1 MTSAFGPNFL
11 EVIFWTTRRVRLRA
25 RMVGPD
31 RERAVMPALMSG
43 ERPIFLAAAAV
54 AVLTAISGCRTST
67 PPDPEPASSG
77 ELAPPAPLSSASSVA
92 PAASSAS
99 APPASSAPPPVDDM
113 RSATLAEQREALYRR
128 MAAELGLTEASLA
141 EVRSIMEPSPM
152 MGQGNPTIT
161 RHPMTRARCRE
172 IRAAAGL
179 ATPSAPRAPCGA
191 KNMVPL
197 FDPATGETAAEAK
210 VCIDEFEFPD
220 IPCDYPVVYAR
231 ASQAALLCKAVGKRI
246 CDAHEWEGACAGA
259 LHKPEVEYAF
269 GKPRPY
275 ATWLHNRTREVR
287 WSYGKKKDHAQ
298 CATGSRKSP
307 ECVAGG
313 WTLCGSNTYPAGS
326 FPACV
331 SPLGAYDLHGN
342 AAEHMN
348 LPLAP
353 EELAGRGGTGATEM
367 KGSWFIFAGEEAHED
382 DCRWRAKDWHP
393 STVTDPESHRNY
405 HLGFRCCQDVAEAA
419 PP

>member
-1 MTSAFGPNFL
+1 
-11 EVIFWTTRRVRLRA
+11 
-25 RMVGPD
+25 
-31 RERAVMPALMSG
+31 MSVD
-43 ERPIFLAAAAV
+43 RPIFLVATAVSALTMGALDLGCRAVEPTETDPAPSVEIVAPSPPSSEPLLASAAPSVTEAAV
-54 AVLTAISGCRTST
+54 A
-67 PPDPEPASSG
+67 
-77 ELAPPAPLSSASSVA
+77 
-92 PAASSAS
+92 
-99 APPASSAPPPVDDM
+99 PPPFVEDD
-113 RSATLAEQREALYRR
+113 RLPTTLAAQREALYRR
-128 MAAELGLTEASLA
+128 MAAELDLTDASIA
-141 EVRSIMEPSPM
+141 QVRSIMEPSPM

-161 RHPMTRARCRE
+161 RHPMTRSKCRE

-179 ATPSAPRAPCGA
+179 TSSPAPRAPCGS

-197 FDPATGETAAEAK
+197 FDPAAGETAADAR

-275 ATWLHNRTREVR
+275 ATWLHNKAREVR
-287 WSYGKKKDHAQ
+287 WSYGPKKDHAQ

-307 ECVAGG
+307 ECLAGG

-331 SPLGAYDLHGN
+331 SPLGAYDLNGN

-353 EELAGRGGTGATEM
+353 EELASRGGTGATEM

-393 STVTDPESHRNY
+393 SAVTDPESHRNY
-405 HLGFRCCQDVAEAA
+405 HLGFRCCQDVEDA
-419 PP
+419 PDPAP